1 MGNLPA
7 LVLLGVHRRPS
18 IFRPGTHTWLL
29 AFQRQGREGLGIRG
43 HSSIFFSST
52 LIPASAMPEV
62 LILES
67 LSREDAFCLLQEG
80 SVQTGK

>member
-1 MGNLPA
+1 M

-29 AFQRQGREGLGIRG
+29 AFARQGREGLGLHG

-67 LSREDAFCLLQEG
+67 LSREDAFYLPQEG

>member
-1 MGNLPA
+1 M
-7 LVLLGVHRRPS
+7 
-18 IFRPGTHTWLL
+18 L

-80 SVQTGK
+80 LVQTGK